1 MTATDLSAAPEQPR
15 VVTLGETMALVAPTD
30 GLPLETTRDLLLDIG
45 GAESNLAS
53 HLVRHGVPARWLS
66 AVGDDA
72 LGRRLLATL
81 AERGVEVDLV
91 RVDPAAPTGLY
102 LKDPHPEGTRV
113 LYYRAGSAASRLG
126 PDLLDD
132 PAIAA
137 AVDGAELVHLSG
149 ITPALSPGCHALVE
163 AVLDRRGAL
172 GRPVSFDVNY
182 RSALWSVDQAGPVL
196 RALAARA
203 AIVFV
208 GRDEAEVLWGRGDL
222 AGIRELLPDT
232 RLVIK
237 DGAVAAHQVD
247 HDGWTS
253 VPSPVVEV
261 IEPVGAGD
269 AFAAGFLAADL
280 DGASAADALAAGHA
294 SAAAALRS
302 AADF

>member
-1 MTATDLSAAPEQPR
+1 MTATDRSAARDEPR
-15 VVTLGETMALVAPTD
+15 VVTLGETMALVAPID
-30 GLPLETTRDLLLDIG
+30 GLPLEATRELLLDIG

-53 HLVRHGVPARWLS
+53 HLVRHGLRARWLS

-81 AERGVEVDLV
+81 AERGVDVDLV
-91 RVDPAAPTGLY
+91 RVDPSAPTGLF

-113 LYYRAGSAASRLG
+113 IYHRAGSAASRLG
-126 PDLLDD
+126 PDLFDD
-132 PAIAA
+132 PEIAA
-137 AVDGAELVHLSG
+137 TVDRAELVHLSG
-149 ITPALSPGCHALVE
+149 ITPALSPSCRALVE
-163 AVLDRRGAL
+163 AVLDRRDAA

-182 RSALWSVDQAGPVL
+182 RPALWPVDQAGPVL

-237 DGAVAAHQVD
+237 DGAVAAHHVD
-247 HDGWTS
+247 HSGWVS

-261 IEPVGAGD
+261 VEPVGAGD

-280 DGASAADALAAGHA
+280 GGATAAEALAAGHA
-294 SAAAALRS
+294 SAAVALRS